1 MALYRFDRC
10 TSSRKLFYKLFKN
23 TISMKEAFTG
33 QIQEKDI
40 ALITERPNIRGTSN
54 RQTRRQKQNDNRE

>member
-1 MALYRFDRC
+1 
-10 TSSRKLFYKLFKN
+10 
-23 TISMKEAFTG
+23 MKEAFTG